1 MEVLMEHVDAKA
13 IRERLNA
20 IVMALTTLESTA
32 TAGQL
37 ATLAS
42 AREAVR
48 EIALLVTGD
57 EADEHGQYPPA
68 RLRLARAQIR
78 EEEEATQTPAAE
90 VPSPG
95 RQAAG

>member
-1 MEVLMEHVDAKA
+1 MEHVDAKA

-20 IVMALTTLESTA
+20 IVMAMTTLESTA
-32 TAGQL
+32 TASQL
-37 ATLAS
+37 DALAS

-68 RLRLARAQIR
+68 RLRMARAQIR
-78 EEEEATQTPAAE
+78 EEEAAHT
-90 VPSPG
+90 
-95 RQAAG
+95 AAGEAGPPDGQTTG